1 MNFLFLAFST
11 AIFGWFLPLV
21 WVKIFLY
28 PKKDIKLLGFSWQ
41 APLYSMVQ
49 HINLEELIPIEHR
62 EKQFEKISPFID
74 QQLDT
79 FFRDKLSKKMPIVS
93 MFIGDKTISELK
105 TVFLEEL
112 RELFPQLTVELAENV
127 KKELLL
133 KLSEKGAMELEE
145 KIRVSIKKLRWLCLF
160 IGLIW
165 GSFAYLVF
173 LLF

>member
-1 MNFLFLAFST
+1 M
-11 AIFGWFLPLV
+11 
-21 WVKIFLY
+21 
-28 PKKDIKLLGFSWQ
+28 
-41 APLYSMVQ
+41 
-49 HINLEELIPIEHR
+49 EHR

-74 QQLDT
+74 QQLET
-79 FFRDKLSKKMPIVS
+79 FFREKLSKKMPIVS

-105 TVFLEEL
+105 TVFLDEL

-127 KKELLL
+127 KNELLL

-145 KIRVSIKKLRWLCLF
+145 KIRVSIKKLQWLCLI

-165 GSFAYLVF
+165 GSFAYLLY